1 MAEQLPKIYNK
12 VKKMIDIH
20 KKIVTDEKG
29 NPSDVIIPW
38 NEFQEIMELLGLDLD
53 VESVSELRQA
63 RSDRET
69 NKTGAYIDLDDI

>member
-1 MAEQLPKIYNK
+1 MATKIYNK

-20 KKIVTDEKG
+20 KKIVTDEEG

-38 NEFQEIMELLGLDLD
+38 NEFQEIVELLGLDLD
-53 VESVSELRQA
+53 VESVRELRDA

-69 NKTGAYIDLDDI
+69 NKMSAYVDLDDI